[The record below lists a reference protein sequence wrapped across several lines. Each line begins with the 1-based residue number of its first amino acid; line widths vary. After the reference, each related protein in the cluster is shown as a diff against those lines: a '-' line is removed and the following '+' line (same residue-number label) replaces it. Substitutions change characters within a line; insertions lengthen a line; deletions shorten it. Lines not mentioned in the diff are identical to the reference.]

1 MNGMSSKSNHQVI
14 HPAIQ
19 ASVDF
24 LERLESDVEKASVRN
39 DIRVLYEKFAAFCVN
54 LSIAQSLGNHAYDN
68 DTCNDDFRKE
78 LLSNIDMAKSV
89 CLSKRDGFS
98 SNQFFTISNNNQQE
112 QNQTQSLAINLFLE
126 AIKDDLTGR
135 QVKELKKVIA
145 KSSSDKEKARDGI
158 IAKLKSFG
166 DNVAAN
172 IVANILTNPVIWG
185 GL

>member
-1 MNGMSSKSNHQVI
+1 MVYSHYYHKKMNGMSSKSNHQVI

-89 CLSKRDGFS
+89 CLSKRDG
-98 SNQFFTISNNNQQE
+98 
-112 QNQTQSLAINLFLE
+112 
-126 AIKDDLTGR
+126 GM
-135 QVKELKKVIA
+135 
-145 KSSSDKEKARDGI
+145 
-158 IAKLKSFG
+158 
-166 DNVAAN
+166 
-172 IVANILTNPVIWG
+172 
-185 GL
+185 